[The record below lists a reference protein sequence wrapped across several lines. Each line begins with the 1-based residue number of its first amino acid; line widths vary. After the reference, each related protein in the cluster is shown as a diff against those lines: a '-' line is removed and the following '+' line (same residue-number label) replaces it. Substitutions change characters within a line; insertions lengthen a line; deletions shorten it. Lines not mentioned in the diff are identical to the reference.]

1 MRFVLLTIILFS
13 HTLLAADEDWGALH
27 YLVGNW
33 VGEGTGQPGESIGGF
48 SFQPDLQGKI
58 LVRKSR
64 AEYPPSKDRK
74 GFVHEDLMVVYRELD
89 DRAEGALRAIDF
101 DSEQHVIRYE
111 VTMFGDRIVFTS
123 QREPGK
129 PQFRL
134 TYERQTGDKLRIK
147 FEIAQPGKALAPYI
161 EATAHRTK

>member
-1 MRFVLLTIILFS
+1 MRFILLTIILFS
-13 HTLLAADEDWGALH
+13 PMLFAADEDWGALH

-33 VGEGTGQPGESIGGF
+33 VGEGTGQPGESTGGF

-74 GFVHEDLMVVYRELD
+74 AFVHEDLMVVYRELD
-89 DRAEGALRAIDF
+89 DRAEGALRAVDF
-101 DSEQHVIRYE
+101 DSEQHVIRYDI
-111 VTMFGDRIVFTS
+111 TMFGDRIVFTS
-123 QREPGK
+123 QRETGR

-134 TYERQTGDKLRIK
+134 TYERQTGDKLRLK
-147 FEIAQPGKALAPYI
+147 FEIAPPGKGFAPYI
-161 EATAHRTK
+161 EATAHRTR